1 MAPVRGNVQTRLR
14 KLDEGQYAAL
24 VLAAAGLRRLGLEE
38 RIARYFTTEEM
49 IPAAGQGI
57 LAVQVR
63 AGEDVS
69 WLERFRDKYPHI
81 IWINPSERP
90 SWGQYWCETYDA
102 IARVFPMFPLT
113 VDGLEAGMK
122 KLLAR

>member
-1 MAPVRGNVQTRLR
+1 MNIEQNS
-14 KLDEGQYAAL
+14 YF
-24 VLAAAGLRRLGLEE
+24 VLSGTQPHGAVSLLNGE
-38 RIARYFTTEEM
+38 RQAF
-49 IPAAGQGI
+49 
-57 LAVQVR
+57 V
-63 AGEDVS
+63 D

-81 IWINPSERP
+81 IWVNPSERP

-113 VDGLEAGMK
+113 VDGLEDGMK

>member
-1 MAPVRGNVQTRLR
+1 M
-14 KLDEGQYAAL
+14 D
-24 VLAAAGLRRLGLEE
+24 
-38 RIARYFTTEEM
+38 
-49 IPAAGQGI
+49 
-57 LAVQVR
+57 
-63 AGEDVS
+63 

-122 KLLAR
+122 TAGAVMRRQLLPIPRLCGVTRRPSWKYMGTALPLPPVPFRCDLPETP